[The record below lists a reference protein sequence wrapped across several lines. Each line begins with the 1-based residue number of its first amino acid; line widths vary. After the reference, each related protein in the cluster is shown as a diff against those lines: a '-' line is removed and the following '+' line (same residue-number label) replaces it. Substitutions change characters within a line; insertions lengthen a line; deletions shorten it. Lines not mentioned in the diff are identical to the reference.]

1 MRSLYYL
8 ILKWVLNAKAALFV
22 MACTIYIML
31 LYFLSDTL
39 RNPDTEVRLELVI
52 FVVIILVVAIY
63 SLNKITVSEEKYRSL
78 YDCHVDAI
86 ITVNLKGKV
95 INLNQ
100 QYERFFGY
108 KLEHYEN
115 KQWNHFFDPLQ
126 QEYLSYYYM
135 EAMRGN
141 SWSLEMNL
149 QHQQG
154 DLIEVHMTFIP
165 MKAND
170 KIVGIYILCK
180 DITEINK
187 NKKEIERLHKHYQLL
202 LNSVT
207 EGIVGVNENGTI
219 SFWNRAA
226 ENMLGWSSDEALGYP
241 LMEKIGHCQ
250 ACSIS
255 SDDTSK
261 LIICREIQCNLFEG
275 HNLNFNQ
282 MTLIRKDR
290 SSFPAI
296 LAVSPILQGNGNQ
309 TGIVC
314 TFKDITDYKEQEE
327 LLRKSDRLAA
337 AGQLAAGVAHEI
349 RNPLTA
355 LKGFLQL
362 FPKTN
367 FKEHH
372 YVSIMERELL
382 RIESIVNEFL
392 FIAKPQTTVF
402 KANQIEDILADTI
415 ELLKLQA
422 YIGSIRVTM
431 SIKSQQIPS
440 ILCDAHQLKQVFI
453 NVMKNAIESISNGGE
468 IVIHLE
474 YLIEH
479 HKIKISIKDNGCGI
493 APDRLEQLGEPF
505 YSTKERGTGLGLMVS
520 YKIIESHGGTISFDS
535 QLHKGTEVQILLPVP
550 TTEAS

>member
-1 MRSLYYL
+1 MRSLYHL
-8 ILKWVLNAKAALFV
+8 ILKWVFNAKAALFV

-31 LYFLSDTL
+31 LYFVSNAL
-39 RNPDTEVRLELVI
+39 RNPDTEIRLELII
-52 FVVIILVVAIY
+52 FVVIILLVAIY
-63 SLNKITVSEEKYRSL
+63 SLNKITISEEKYRSL

-86 ITVNLKGKV
+86 MTVNLNGKV

-100 QYERFFGY
+100 QYEKLFGY

-115 KQWNHFFDPLQ
+115 KLWNHFFDSMQ

-149 QHQQG
+149 QRQQG
-154 DLIEVHMTFIP
+154 DLIEVHITFIP

-226 ENMLGWSSDEALGYP
+226 ENMLGWASEEALGYP
-241 LMEKIGHCQ
+241 LMERIGHCE

-255 SDDTSK
+255 ANDPSK
-261 LIICREIQCNLFEG
+261 LIICKEIQCNLFEG
-275 HNLNFNQ
+275 HNLNYNQ

-290 SSFPAI
+290 SSFPAT
-296 LAVSPILQGNGNQ
+296 LAVSPILQCNGNQ
-309 TGIVC
+309 MGIVC

-362 FPKTN
+362 FPRDN

-382 RIESIVNEFL
+382 RIESIVSEFL

-402 KANQIEDILADTI
+402 KANQIEDILTETI

-422 YIGSIRVTM
+422 YTGSIRVTM

-440 ILCDAHQLKQVFI
+440 IRCDAHQLKQVFI

-474 YLIEH
+474 HLIEH
-479 HKIKISIKDNGCGI
+479 HKIKITIKDNGCGI

-505 YSTKERGTGLGLMVS
+505 YSTKEKGTGLGLMVS
-520 YKIIESHGGTISFDS
+520 YKIIESHGGSISFDS
-535 QLHKGTEVQILLPVP
+535 QLHMGTEVQILLPVP